1 MITLKKYIK
10 KLIKLINYER
20 EAEIE
25 LMVSEIENMSGQKRE
40 ELGMNMDMFHIIP
53 FGTSTVSS

>member
-1 MITLKKYIK
+1 MKKYIK

-40 ELGMNMDMFHIIP
+40 ELGRAINKVK
-53 FGTSTVSS
+53 GKYLGKE